1 MAEQISYINV
11 RPVWRRVLLLVPA
24 ALALWGAWHG
34 LLWGMGRT
42 MAEFTPD
49 LKTAEAA
56 VRVAPEDPYAHLKLA
71 RVNFR
76 SLLPE
81 NTREALREYERAAA
95 LAPNDYLVWL
105 EIGRVRESAGD
116 SEGGERALRRAAEL
130 APNYALP
137 RWHLGNLL
145 LRAGRDREAFEE
157 LSRAGDADPA
167 LRPQVFNF
175 AWRVYDGDIPRVLEA
190 VGRSPQARA
199 QLATYLLYHQRLD
212 EAVRLWQSLSAA
224 ERDEQAAAGQ
234 QITAA
239 FFDARRFR
247 TALELYRE
255 QAAANG
261 APSPS
266 VGKVLNGGFE
276 EDVGPASAYVFGW
289 RVVPAPPTQIAID
302 PRVGRTGAR
311 SLRIAFSSVGSFDH
325 KNVAQLIVVEPGAKY
340 RLTYAARTD
349 GLQSASTPIV
359 EVADAGEAGTVLALG
374 QPLANGSNDWQQ
386 EAVEFTAPP
395 RSEAVFVRLNRAPCM
410 SAAGCPIFGKVW
422 YDDFNLE
429 RLGATPAR

>member
-11 RPVWRRVLLLVPA
+11 RPVWRRALLIVPA
-24 ALALWGAWHG
+24 ALALWGAWYG
-34 LLWGMGRT
+34 TLWGMGRT

-56 VRVAPEDPYAHLKLA
+56 VRVAPGDPYAHLKLA

-76 SLLPE
+76 TLLPE
-81 NTREALREYERAAA
+81 RTVEAMREYELAAS

-105 EIGRVRESAGD
+105 EMGRVRESAGD
-116 SEGGERALRRAAEL
+116 AEGGERALRRATEL

-137 RWHLGNLL
+137 RWYLGNLL

-175 AWRVYDGDIPRVLEA
+175 AWRIYEGDIPRVLEA

-212 EAVRLWQSLSAA
+212 EAVQLWKSLSAD
-224 ERDEQAAAGQ
+224 ERHEQQAAGQ

-255 QAAANG
+255 QATAEG
-261 APSPS
+261 APVPTA
-266 VGKVLNGGFE
+266 GKVLNGGFE
-276 EDVGPASAYVFGW
+276 EDIGPSSPYIFGW

-302 PRVGRTGAR
+302 PRAGRSGAR
-311 SLRIAFSSVGSFDH
+311 SLRISFSSVASFDH
-325 KNVAQLIVVEPGAKY
+325 KNVAQLVVVEPGARY
-340 RLTYAARTD
+340 RLTYSVRSD
-349 GLQSASTPIV
+349 GLQSASTLLV
-359 EVADAGEAGTVLALG
+359 DVVDAGESGTVLA
-374 QPLANGSNDWQQ
+374 QSPPLAIGTNDWQQ
-386 EAVEFTAPP
+386 QVVEFSAPP

-429 RLGATPAR
+429 RIGAAVAR

>member
-11 RPVWRRVLLLVPA
+11 RPAWRRVLLVVPA

-34 LLWGMGRT
+34 ALWGMGRT

-56 VRVAPEDPYAHLKLA
+56 VRVAPADPYAHLKLA

-81 NTREALREYERAAA
+81 HTAEAMREYEVASS

-105 EIGRVRESAGD
+105 EIGRARESAGD
-116 SEGGERALRRAAEL
+116 AEGGERALRRATEL

-145 LRAGRDREAFEE
+145 LRQGRDREAFEE

-175 AWRVYDGDIPRVLEA
+175 AWRVYEGDIPRVLEA

-199 QLATYLLYHQRLD
+199 QLATYLIYHQRLD
-212 EAVRLWQSLSAA
+212 EAVRLWRTLGTDERA
-224 ERDEQAAAGQ
+224 EQKEAGR
-234 QITAA
+234 QITSA
-239 FFDARRFR
+239 FFDARRFH
-247 TALELYRE
+247 TALELYRD
-255 QAAANG
+255 QAEADGVAA
-261 APSPS
+261 PS
-266 VGKVLNGGFE
+266 VGKVMNGSFE
-276 EDVGPASAYVFGW
+276 EDVGPASPYVFGW

-302 PRVGRTGAR
+302 PRLGRAGAR

-325 KNVAQLIVVEPGAKY
+325 KNVAQLLVVEPGSRYK
-340 RLTYAARTD
+340 LTYAVRTD
-349 GLQSASTPIV
+349 GLQSASTTIV
-359 EVADAGEAGTVLALG
+359 EVADAGEAGTVLAQSPPAVIG
-374 QPLANGSNDWQQ
+374 TSDWQQ
-386 EAVEFTAPP
+386 LTVEFNAPP

-429 RLGATPAR
+429 RVGASPAR